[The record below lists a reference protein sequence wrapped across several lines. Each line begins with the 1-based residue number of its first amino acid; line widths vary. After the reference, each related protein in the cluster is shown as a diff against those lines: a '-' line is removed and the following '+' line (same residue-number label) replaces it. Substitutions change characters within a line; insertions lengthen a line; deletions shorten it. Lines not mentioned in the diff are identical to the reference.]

1 MSLKKQ
7 FLKSRPVCKV
17 TFRLPRE
24 AAKTAKTVHVVGE
37 FNNWDVYA
45 TPMKFL
51 KNGAFTVTID
61 LEQGREYQ
69 FRYLINETSWEN
81 DWDADKYL
89 PSHFGNCENSVVI
102 V

>member
-7 FLKSRPVCKV
+7 FLKSKPVCKV
-17 TFRLPRE
+17 TFRLSRVAAK
-24 AAKTAKTVHVVGE
+24 AAKTIHVVGE

-45 TPMKFL
+45 TPMKCL

-69 FRYLINETSWEN
+69 FRYLIDEMTWEN

-89 PSHFGNCENSVVI
+89 PSHFGNCENSVV
-102 V
+102 VV

>member
-17 TFRLPRE
+17 TFRLTKEE
-24 AAKTAKTVHVVGE
+24 AKEARSVNVVGE

-45 TPMKFL
+45 TPMKCL
-51 KNGAFTVTID
+51 KNGTFTVTID

-69 FRYLINETSWEN
+69 FRYLIDETNWEN
-81 DWDADKYL
+81 DWNANKYIAN
-89 PSHFGNCENSVVI
+89 SYGNCENSVVAL
-102 V
+102 

>member
-17 TFRLPRE
+17 TFRLTKEE
-24 AAKTAKTVHVVGE
+24 AKEARLVNVVGE

-45 TPMKFL
+45 TPMKCL
-51 KNGAFTVTID
+51 KNGTFTVTID

-69 FRYLINETSWEN
+69 FRYLIDETNWEN
-81 DWDADKYL
+81 DWNANKYIAN
-89 PSHFGNCENSVVI
+89 SYGNCENSVVAL
-102 V
+102 